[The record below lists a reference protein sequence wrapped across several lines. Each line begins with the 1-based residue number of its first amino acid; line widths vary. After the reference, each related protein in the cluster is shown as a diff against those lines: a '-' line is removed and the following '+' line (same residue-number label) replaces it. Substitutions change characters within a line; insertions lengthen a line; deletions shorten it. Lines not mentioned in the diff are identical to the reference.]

1 MRFCVADCRFVI
13 VSSHDELREDKSSLM
28 ILTKGL
34 NALSRAQPLWLHLI
48 LITSQGPCLLMLSH
62 WGVGFQHVNFCGGV
76 HKDTIYNN
84 LPFSFYHPNLPT
96 SSVLQ
101 NQNLFLM
108 IIFLCIFY
116 LWFWL
121 YLNSLELSQ
130 EHLAIVFNSVP
141 SSRTI
146 RIWKVN
152 ITVKSCLNS
161 YRETR

>member
-1 MRFCVADCRFVI
+1 MGTSLFVADPWLLI
-13 VSSHDELREDKSSLM
+13 ASSLGKEQR
-28 ILTKGL
+28 IKQ
-34 NALSRAQPLWLHLI
+34 ALPWLLGTCLISLLWLHLI